1 MTPIMRVWS
10 RKLKKM
16 IYAGDPI
23 DDALTKPYDYL
34 KSFNEF
40 LPVIELL
47 VGLDEAIVAVNELDH
62 AAWLPSRDFVVMLY
76 TGIRDI
82 NRVPIYERDIV
93 RITLLPNEDFIYG
106 VVGYA
111 PKDTAFLVLGKN
123 VRMSLGAL
131 VNSEDFK
138 VEVIGNVY
146 ENPEL
151 LKEVCA

>member
-1 MTPIMRVWS
+1 MPPIMRVWS

-76 TGIRDI
+76 TGARDVHGI
-82 NRVPIYERDIV
+82 PIYERDIV
-93 RITLLPNEDFIYG
+93 RVTLPSTGELVYG
-106 VVGYA
+106 VVGYV
-111 PKDTAFLVLGKN
+111 PKETAFLVLGRETR
-123 VRMSLGAL
+123 VSLGTL
-131 VNSEDFK
+131 TSKKDFK
-138 VEVIGNVY
+138 VEVVGSVY
-146 ENPEL
+146 ETPEL
-151 LKEVCA
+151 MKMCE